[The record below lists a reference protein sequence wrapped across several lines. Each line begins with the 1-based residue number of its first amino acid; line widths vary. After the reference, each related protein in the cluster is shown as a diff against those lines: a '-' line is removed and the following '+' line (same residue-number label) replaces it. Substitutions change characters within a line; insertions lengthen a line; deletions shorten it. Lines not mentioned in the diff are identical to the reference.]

1 MNCPNC
7 GGKTYVIDARTSERF
22 EKSYRRRRICY
33 KCKIRFTTYEVLIE
47 SLSNLSNSGYE
58 KDLLKKINNLINK
71 YMEGEMEE

>member
-33 KCKIRFTTYEVLIE
+33 KCKIKFTTYEVQIE
-47 SLSNLSNSGYE
+47 SLAGNGYE
-58 KDLLKKINNLINK
+58 KELLKKINNLINA
-71 YMEGEMEE
+71 YMEGEIEE